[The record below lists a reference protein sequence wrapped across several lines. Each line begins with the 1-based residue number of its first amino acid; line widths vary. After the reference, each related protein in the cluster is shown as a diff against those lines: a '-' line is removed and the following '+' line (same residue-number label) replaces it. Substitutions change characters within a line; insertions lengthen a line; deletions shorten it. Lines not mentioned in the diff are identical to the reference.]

1 MIKIIKS
8 LSVSGISIALAI
20 ATILFQVAGQSAG
33 ANKIELVKTVN
44 QYVFMLNSKLL
55 ARADQIIKCK
65 DGSQMI

>member
-33 ANKIELVKTVN
+33 ATKIELVKTVN

-65 DGSQMI
+65 DESQMI